1 MLRVFSEER
10 SPVETDGL
18 AAGDETRMAVLALL
32 SRGPASRAV
41 IAREL
46 DLSPATVSQITKRL
60 LHQGVIELREL
71 VPSEG
76 GRPGQLLGIVGG
88 AAHAVGVK
96 LAADHLVLVDVDLD
110 GQVIATSTSRYNALA
125 PDAIPRLV
133 AEVESFLAGGVGRL
147 LGIGIGVPGM
157 VERPDVGEVEAAVL
171 GWSRLPVGDYL
182 RTALGVPVLVEND
195 VKALA
200 VAEHLYGRGRERDS
214 FVVVTIGR
222 GVGFASFADGA
233 LRRGVHG
240 GAGELAHAVVVPD
253 GATCACGAK
262 GCLEAYVGARGLV
275 AAARAKRVLGSR
287 EGLGRLR
294 SLADAG
300 SEQARKVYA
309 IAAERLA
316 TAIAGSVAAIDPE
329 VVFVAGEGTNAWPH
343 WDEAFRSTLRRL
355 LPSPI
360 RDVAV
365 EVDEWDESNW
375 AHGAA
380 AIVLATP
387 FDPRGLAGRQR
398 IDVLARLHGRESIAW
413 PAHSRF

>member
-1 MLRVFSEER
+1 M
-10 SPVETDGL
+10 ETDGL

-32 SRGPASRAV
+32 SRGPASRAA

-60 LHQGVIELREL
+60 LRQGVVGLREL

-88 AAHAVGVK
+88 AAHAIGVK
-96 LAADHLVLVDVDLD
+96 LAADHLVLVDVGLD
-110 GQVIATSTSRYNALA
+110 GQMVATSTARYNALA

-133 AEVESFLAGGVGRL
+133 AEVESFLGRGVGRL
-147 LGIGIGVPGM
+147 LGVGIGVPGL
-157 VERPDVGEVEAAVL
+157 VQRPDIGEVEAAVL
-171 GWSRLPVGDYL
+171 GWSKLPVGDYL
-182 RTALGVPVLVEND
+182 RKALGAPVLVEND

-200 VAEHLYGRGRERDS
+200 VAEHLYGRGRERKS

-222 GVGFASFADGA
+222 GVGFASFADGV

-240 GAGELAHAVVVPD
+240 GAGELAHVVIVPD

-275 AAARAKRVLGSR
+275 TAARAEHVLGPR

-294 SLADAG
+294 MLADAG
-300 SEQARKVYA
+300 SEQAQQIYA
-309 IAAERLA
+309 LAAERLA
-316 TAIAGSVAAIDPE
+316 TAIAGPVAAIDPD
-329 VVFVAGEGTNAWPH
+329 VVFVAGEGTSAWSH
-343 WDEAFRSTLRRL
+343 WDQPFRRTLKRL

-387 FDPRGLAGRQR
+387 FDPRALAGRQR
-398 IDVLARLHGRESIAW
+398 IEVLARLHGGESSA
-413 PAHSRF
+413 SLTRSSF